1 MRLIYAAFAAFLV
14 VTAEAQAWTKRKGKS
29 NKVIDQEDA
38 EPDPSLYG
46 NFAAMNELATKE
58 PAAKKVRK
66 SRRDPRAAPD
76 MEALMSQMAG
86 GGMAEMMNQMA
97 GGGMA
102 EMLKGLGGGDMA
114 EMLKGLGGGDMAGMA
129 EMLKGIG
136 GGEGLEAMMKGLEG
150 QDMGALMQQGMGMWK
165 QMLDSPDMQAVL
177 SNPDQMRE
185 MMLPFVEMM
194 GGDMAKLE
202 EVLADPEKLKSS
214 MNEGLETM
222 TELISNPTKM
232 KEVADTMLQSLDPAT
247 RSKVERL
254 ASGDD
259 AVMAELL
266 ADIDPDG
273 ALKELVAGLTD
284 PAKLADPA
292 FLAQVQQQLRGNG
305 DVAAF
310 AEKFLAENPDMAAEL
325 SGAGVNLGAL
335 GRGAEL

>member
-1 MRLIYAAFAAFLV
+1 
-14 VTAEAQAWTKRKGKS
+14 
-29 NKVIDQEDA
+29 
-38 EPDPSLYG
+38 
-46 NFAAMNELATKE
+46 MNELATKE

-97 GGGMA
+97 GGG
-102 EMLKGLGGGDMA
+102 MA